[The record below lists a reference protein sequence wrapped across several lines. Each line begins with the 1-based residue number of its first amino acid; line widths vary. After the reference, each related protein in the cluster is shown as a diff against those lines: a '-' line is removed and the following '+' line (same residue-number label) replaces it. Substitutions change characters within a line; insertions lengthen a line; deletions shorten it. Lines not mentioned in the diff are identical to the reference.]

1 MGLIRGAGRDRAACS
16 LRQAFVG
23 DNVKGA
29 IFSVQKG
36 PPVDARRR
44 DDPHG
49 STMGATG
56 AVNFGIYCVSETAIE
71 NLVRS
76 WTLDLKER

>member
-1 MGLIRGAGRDRAACS
+1 MIRGTGPDRAACS

-44 DDPHG
+44 VDDPHA